1 MCYKLHSEENKNATV
16 FMESN
21 VICIDFQT
29 SLVQCVLL
37 KGHRYHFS
45 HAVERT
51 IKQICCSFFSLFFP
65 ISFLSSCSACPSQ
78 YKHTTAHGLYCPC
91 A

>member
-29 SLVQCVLL
+29 SFSTMCAFKKDTHIIFHMQL
-37 KGHRYHFS
+37 K
-45 HAVERT
+45 E
-51 IKQICCSFFSLFFP
+51 
-65 ISFLSSCSACPSQ
+65 
-78 YKHTTAHGLYCPC
+78 
-91 A
+91 